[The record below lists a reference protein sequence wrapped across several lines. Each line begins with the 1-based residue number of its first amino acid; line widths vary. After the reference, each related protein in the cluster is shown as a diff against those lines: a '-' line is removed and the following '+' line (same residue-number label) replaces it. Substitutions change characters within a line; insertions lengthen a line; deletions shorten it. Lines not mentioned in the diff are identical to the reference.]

1 MSRNHSRPSYR
12 NGDPARRLL
21 AAVVLHAV
29 RDCSPERRVSP
40 GDRESAQ
47 SFLAGEEG
55 AAWLRALGV
64 PAHKA
69 QKFVTNGHQVVGEG
83 A

>member
-12 NGDPARRLL
+12 GGDPVRRLL
-21 AAVVLHAV
+21 AAVVLQAV
-29 RDCSPERRVSP
+29 RDCSRKVSP
-40 GDRESAQ
+40 GDREDAQ
-47 SFLAGEEG
+47 LFLNGEEG
-55 AAWLRALGV
+55 AAWLQALGV

-69 QKFVTNGHQVVGEG
+69 QEFVTNGHQVVGEG

>member
-1 MSRNHSRPSYR
+1 MIVPGKSRQESRK
-12 NGDPARRLL
+12 D
-21 AAVVLHAV
+21 
-29 RDCSPERRVSP
+29 
-40 GDRESAQ
+40 AQ
-47 SFLAGEEG
+47 SFLNGEEG